1 MHKISLVAVGTIFLV
16 GCGDKGDF
24 EKTINKEISKEPVCY
39 SFNTKENNSDAYES
53 FSEPGVFVR
62 VNVRGN
68 DVSPILEGLKK
79 SGLIDIEF
87 EQQGFTRVAA
97 LSATDKGAKA
107 KFWDKEHGACVGT
120 RTVDEIKEWT
130 EPSDAGG
137 QKVTRVSYTWKL
149 SDIPNWVDKDAF
161 ARSGVKGIDK
171 SENATAI
178 LVKTNNGWKASGF

>member
-1 MHKISLVAVGTIFLV
+1 MHKISLVAVGAILLV

-39 SFNTKENNSDAYES
+39 SLNTKENNSDAYES

-149 SDIPNWVDKDAF
+149 SDIPSWVDKDAF
-161 ARSGVKGIDK
+161 SSVKGV
-171 SENATAI
+171 SESEEAKII
-178 LVKTNNGWKASGF
+178 LVKTNNGWATR

>member
-1 MHKISLVAVGTIFLV
+1 
-16 GCGDKGDF
+16 
-24 EKTINKEISKEPVCY
+24 
-39 SFNTKENNSDAYES
+39 NNSDAYES

-62 VNVRGN
+62 VNVLGN

-87 EQQGFTRVAA
+87 EQQGFARVAA

-149 SDIPNWVDKDAF
+149 SDIPSWV
-161 ARSGVKGIDK
+161 G
-171 SENATAI
+171 
-178 LVKTNNGWKASGF
+178 LC

>member
-1 MHKISLVAVGTIFLV
+1 M
-16 GCGDKGDF
+16 
-24 EKTINKEISKEPVCY
+24 
-39 SFNTKENNSDAYES
+39 
-53 FSEPGVFVR
+53 
-62 VNVRGN
+62 
-68 DVSPILEGLKK
+68 SPILEGLKK

-87 EQQGFTRVAA
+87 EQQGFARVAA

-149 SDIPNWVDKDAF
+149 SDIPSWVDKDAF
-161 ARSGVKGIDK
+161 SSVKGM
-171 SENATAI
+171 SESKEAKII
-178 LVKTNNGWKASGF
+178 LVKTNNGWATR